1 MILAMYDFGAFA
13 LVLGWI
19 TQYFFAGFSIFLF
32 SKSSIS
38 WIGIFQ
44 FQYIKSELIQSLD
57 FWSERVVSNLVGS
70 IDVLLFGKLL
80 GADFLGIY
88 EVFKRIVLRLIN
100 IISISVEKVIFP
112 LMCQVQS
119 CPNKLGQYYWQGLSV
134 ALFLA
139 LPISIGGYFFPE
151 NILYIFGDEWQGQ
164 EQSFQF
170 LAIFSLFH
178 VLLNPVDV
186 LYAAIDK
193 ISTWRNLN
201 IIFLGIFFI
210 YLFIPDDYIL
220 STFLLIWFLFTAYTY
235 LFALRQILQ
244 FSFSTIWQYI
254 LSPLLI
260 SISAAALVKQLF
272 PSTENFVFLNP
283 FLFGILYIGLML
295 LFHSSIMSIVR
306 SLIITGKQDKAAK

>member
-1 MILAMYDFGAFA
+1 
-13 LVLGWI
+13 
-19 TQYFFAGFSIFLF
+19 
-32 SKSSIS
+32 
-38 WIGIFQ
+38 
-44 FQYIKSELIQSLD
+44 
-57 FWSERVVSNLVGS
+57 
-70 IDVLLFGKLL
+70 
-80 GADFLGIY
+80 
-88 EVFKRIVLRLIN
+88 
-100 IISISVEKVIFP
+100 
-112 LMCQVQS
+112 MCQVQS